1 MSQYTALFHEECYHF
16 ILGQIFILFQSR
28 ADVMEN
34 FRTILFSYLQ
44 GEGGL
49 HIISAAEKSLIT
61 LPKYDINSLVRFL
74 VTAQS
79 IIS

>member
-1 MSQYTALFHEECYHF
+1 
-16 ILGQIFILFQSR
+16 
-28 ADVMEN
+28 MEN